1 MIKQNLEKIKQQLPS
16 NVQLVVVSKFRPIE
30 QLKEVYESG
39 EREFAENRVQEM
51 VTKYEA
57 LPKDINWH
65 LIGHLQTNKVKYIAP
80 FVSLIHSVDSLE
92 LAQEISKQ
100 ALKNNRI
107 IPILLQVHVA
117 QEDSKFGLKP
127 EMVETVCKQIIELP
141 NVKIKGVMGM
151 ATFTEDEI
159 LIKKEFRQ
167 LKGIFDDLKETNFKN
182 EENFNTVSMGMSGD
196 YELAVWCLSKKA
208 ICYIED
214 WYLPIHQLAR

>member
-1 MIKQNLEKIKQQLPS
+1 
-16 NVQLVVVSKFRPIE
+16 
-30 QLKEVYESG
+30 
-39 EREFAENRVQEM
+39 
-51 VTKYEA
+51 
-57 LPKDINWH
+57 
-65 LIGHLQTNKVKYIAP
+65 LQTNKVKYIAP

-196 YELAVWCLSKKA
+196 YKLAVEEGSTLVRIGSLVF
-208 ICYIED
+208 E
-214 WYLPIHQLAR
+214 

>member
-1 MIKQNLEKIKQQLPS
+1 MIKQNLEKIKQQLPP

-30 QLKEVYESG
+30 QLIEVYKSG

-92 LAQEISKQ
+92 LAHEISKQ
-100 ALKNNRI
+100 AIKNNRI

-127 EMVETVCKQIIELP
+127 EMTETVCKQIIVLP

-167 LKGIFDDLKETNFKN
+167 LKGIFDTLKETYFKN
-182 EENFNTVSMGMSGD
+182 DENFNTLSMGMSSD
-196 YELAVWCLSKKA
+196 YKLAVEEGSTLVRIGSLVF
-208 ICYIED
+208 E
-214 WYLPIHQLAR
+214 

>member
-1 MIKQNLEKIKQQLPS
+1 MIKQNLEKIKQQLPP

-30 QLKEVYESG
+30 QLIEVYESG

-107 IPILLQVHVA
+107 IPILMQVHVA

-127 EMVETVCKQIIELP
+127 EMVETVCKQIMELP
-141 NVKIKGVMGM
+141 NIKIKGVMGM

-167 LKGIFDDLKETNFKN
+167 LKGIFDDLKETCFKKD
-182 EENFNTVSMGMSGD
+182 ENFNTLSMGMSSD
-196 YELAVWCLSKKA
+196 YKLAVEEGSTLVRIGSLVF
-208 ICYIED
+208 E
-214 WYLPIHQLAR
+214 

>member
-182 EENFNTVSMGMSGD
+182 EENFNTLSMGMSGD
-196 YELAVWCLSKKA
+196 YKLAVEEGSTLVRIGSLVF
-208 ICYIED
+208 E
-214 WYLPIHQLAR
+214 

>member
-1 MIKQNLEKIKQQLPS
+1 MIKQNLEKIKQQLPP

-30 QLKEVYESG
+30 QLIEVYKSG

-127 EMVETVCKQIIELP
+127 EMAETVCKQIIELP
-141 NVKIKGVMGM
+141 NIKIKGVMGM
-151 ATFTEDEI
+151 ATFTENEI

-167 LKGIFDDLKETNFKN
+167 LKGIFDTLKETYFKN
-182 EENFNTVSMGMSGD
+182 DENFNTLSMGMSSD
-196 YELAVWCLSKKA
+196 YKLAVEEGSTLVRIGSLVF
-208 ICYIED
+208 E
-214 WYLPIHQLAR
+214 

>member
-30 QLKEVYESG
+30 QLIEVYESG

-92 LAQEISKQ
+92 LAQEISKL

-127 EMVETVCKQIIELP
+127 EIAETVCKQIIGLP
-141 NVKIKGVMGM
+141 NIKIKGIMGM
-151 ATFTEDEI
+151 ATFTEDEN
-159 LIKKEFRQ
+159 LIKKEFQQ
-167 LKGIFDDLKETNFKN
+167 LKGIFEALKETCFKKD
-182 EENFNTVSMGMSGD
+182 ENFNTLSMGMSGD
-196 YELAVWCLSKKA
+196 YKLAVEEGSTLVRIGSLVF
-208 ICYIED
+208 E
-214 WYLPIHQLAR
+214 

>member
-30 QLKEVYESG
+30 QLIEVYESG

-141 NVKIKGVMGM
+141 NIKIKGVMGM

-167 LKGIFDDLKETNFKN
+167 LKGIFDTLKETYFKN
-182 EENFNTVSMGMSGD
+182 DENFNTLSMGMSSD
-196 YELAVWCLSKKA
+196 YKLAVEEGSTLVRIGSLVF
-208 ICYIED
+208 E
-214 WYLPIHQLAR
+214 

>member
-1 MIKQNLEKIKQQLPS
+1 MIKQNLEKIKQQLPP

-30 QLKEVYESG
+30 QLIEVYKYG

-65 LIGHLQTNKVKYIAP
+65 LIGHLQTNKVKYIAS

-92 LAQEISKQ
+92 LAQEISRK

-127 EMVETVCKQIIELP
+127 EIAETVCKQIIVLP

-167 LKGIFDDLKETNFKN
+167 LKGIFDTLKETYFKN
-182 EENFNTVSMGMSGD
+182 DENFNTLSMGMSSD
-196 YELAVWCLSKKA
+196 YKLAVEEGSTLVRIGSLVF
-208 ICYIED
+208 E
-214 WYLPIHQLAR
+214 

>member
-51 VTKYEA
+51 VTRYEA

-196 YELAVWCLSKKA
+196 YKLAVEEGSTLVRIGSLVF
-208 ICYIED
+208 E
-214 WYLPIHQLAR
+214 

>member
-65 LIGHLQTNKVKYIAP
+65 LIGLLQTNKVKYIAP

-127 EMVETVCKQIIELP
+127 EMV
-141 NVKIKGVMGM
+141 
-151 ATFTEDEI
+151 
-159 LIKKEFRQ
+159 
-167 LKGIFDDLKETNFKN
+167 
-182 EENFNTVSMGMSGD
+182 
-196 YELAVWCLSKKA
+196 
-208 ICYIED
+208 
-214 WYLPIHQLAR
+214 

>member
-1 MIKQNLEKIKQQLPS
+1 MIKQNLEKIKQQLPP

-30 QLKEVYESG
+30 QLIEVYESG

-100 ALKNNRI
+100 ALKINRI
-107 IPILLQVHVA
+107 IPILLQVQVA

-127 EMVETVCKQIIELP
+127 EMAETVCKQIMELP

-151 ATFTEDEI
+151 ATFTDDEI

-167 LKGIFDDLKETNFKN
+167 LKGIFDTFKETNFKN

-196 YELAVWCLSKKA
+196 YKLAVEEGSTLVRIGSLVF
-208 ICYIED
+208 E
-214 WYLPIHQLAR
+214 

>member
-1 MIKQNLEKIKQQLPS
+1 MIKQNLEKIKQQLPP

-30 QLKEVYESG
+30 QLIEVYESG

-107 IPILLQVHVA
+107 IPILMQVHVA

-127 EMVETVCKQIIELP
+127 EMVETVCKQIMELP
-141 NVKIKGVMGM
+141 NIKIKGVMGM
-151 ATFTEDEI
+151 ATFTDDEI

-167 LKGIFDDLKETNFKN
+167 LKGIFDDLKETCFKKD
-182 EENFNTVSMGMSGD
+182 ENFNTLSMGMSSD
-196 YELAVWCLSKKA
+196 YKLAVEEGSTLVRIGSLVF
-208 ICYIED
+208 E
-214 WYLPIHQLAR
+214 